1 MAGIGEASAII
12 AVAQAGI
19 SLSMVIIAYVGDVRD
34 APNSVSRIGNEIK
47 STSGRLQEIIKD
59 NPVTGLLLDSAVGD
73 ATRCSSE
80 CELILA
86 QVGNLLVKGGWK
98 RDSTELSKD
107 DIDTSV
113 VASLKWPF
121 LKTRLETPRVELQ
134 RIKADLSLLFNV
146 AMARKS
152 STPLTNEYARRIPLL
167 TKKKEEAARRAEEA
181 RQKARESQGDEHK
194 TRTSRA
200 RGSRRRTQQS
210 VEEDPEL
217 YQQYWEFEL
226 QRAKEQENRTIQER
240 AAILQA
246 ENDQKKKAE
255 EDARRE
261 IAQKAVEEYRL
272 QQEELKAKTMAREK
286 QLSDELLALGLSPKQ
301 IAYILAMPSLK
312 VEHVSGL
319 VTARKESTESQ
330 RTSIIEAACVCVRCD
345 ILAYARQTLLRY
357 PPFCDAVRK
366 VFTLKL
372 QGRTTKSVRPSTPG
386 RETILT

>member
-146 AMARKS
+146 AMARK
-152 STPLTNEYARRIPLL
+152 YVLL
-167 TKKKEEAARRAEEA
+167 
-181 RQKARESQGDEHK
+181 
-194 TRTSRA
+194 
-200 RGSRRRTQQS
+200 
-210 VEEDPEL
+210 
-217 YQQYWEFEL
+217 Y
-226 QRAKEQENRTIQER
+226 N
-240 AAILQA
+240 
-246 ENDQKKKAE
+246 
-255 EDARRE
+255 
-261 IAQKAVEEYRL
+261 
-272 QQEELKAKTMAREK
+272 
-286 QLSDELLALGLSPKQ
+286 Q
-301 IAYILAMPSLK
+301 ICM
-312 VEHVSGL
+312 
-319 VTARKESTESQ
+319 
-330 RTSIIEAACVCVRCD
+330 C
-345 ILAYARQTLLRY
+345 
-357 PPFCDAVRK
+357 
-366 VFTLKL
+366 
-372 QGRTTKSVRPSTPG
+372 
-386 RETILT
+386 